1 MDLESR
7 IESLLM
13 EGYSLLMLSYVIDI
27 LICPQPGGF
36 GSSIKADIHAVKY
49 LLTCIE
55 RSYSQPM
62 IERNMSRFIFSV
74 FLMTHVAKI
83 IEIVGSSE
91 KSWQDAA
98 QAALN
103 EAKKTIHGITGAEV
117 GDMTA
122 KVDPNNGNIT
132 EYHTAVKIAFGVE
145 HS

>member
-1 MDLESR
+1 
-7 IESLLM
+7 
-13 EGYSLLMLSYVIDI
+13 
-27 LICPQPGGF
+27 
-36 GSSIKADIHAVKY
+36 
-49 LLTCIE
+49 
-55 RSYSQPM
+55 
-62 IERNMSRFIFSV
+62 MSRFIFSV

-83 IEIVGSSE
+83 IQIVGSSE

-103 EAKKTIHGITGAEV
+103 EAKKTIHGITGVEV

-132 EYHTAVKIAFGVE
+132 EYHTVVKIAFGVE